1 MSYAVSAWGEEMIN
15 IFGLSVMKSNKY
27 ILDEI
32 DISIKGGSWTC
43 LVGPNGAG
51 KTTFLK
57 VLLGVEPYLGGATDY
72 GVQIYKNQSRNVAYV
87 PQDPH
92 IPAYMR
98 VYEYV
103 LLGRARI
110 DGWGVENKE
119 VRNRVLETLEIMGI
133 FGMQDQQMGRLSGG
147 EVQRAVIARALVQE
161 PDLILLDEPTSA
173 LDLHNQIGVLNC
185 IESLKTSGVTII
197 STMHDITLA
206 AMYANEIAV
215 MKNGKIL
222 IHGGTEHVI
231 DSDELKSAFDNRI
244 DVFKLEGGSS
254 VVMAVK
260 DSQ

>member
-1 MSYAVSAWGEEMIN
+1 MMIN
-15 IFGLSVMKSNKY
+15 VSGLSVVKSHRY
-27 ILDEI
+27 ILEDL
-32 DISIKGGSWTC
+32 DISIQDGSWTC

-57 VLLGVEPYLGGATDY
+57 VLLGVEPYLGNVTDR
-72 GVQIYKNQSRNVAYV
+72 GVQVYRNQTRNVAYV
-87 PQDPH
+87 PQAPY
-92 IPAYMR
+92 IPQNMH

-110 DGWGVENKE
+110 EGWGVENKE
-119 VRNRVLETLEIMGI
+119 ARSRVLHTLEIMGI
-133 FGMQDQQMGRLSGG
+133 FGLQDYQMGQLSGG
-147 EVQRAVIARALVQE
+147 EVQRAVIARALVQK

-206 AMYANEIAV
+206 AMYASDIAV

-222 IHGGTEHVI
+222 MHGGTANVI
-231 DSDELKSAFDNRI
+231 ASNELKSAFDNRI
-244 DVFKLEGGSS
+244 EVFKLESGSS
-254 VVMAVK
+254 IVMAIK
-260 DSQ
+260 EFE